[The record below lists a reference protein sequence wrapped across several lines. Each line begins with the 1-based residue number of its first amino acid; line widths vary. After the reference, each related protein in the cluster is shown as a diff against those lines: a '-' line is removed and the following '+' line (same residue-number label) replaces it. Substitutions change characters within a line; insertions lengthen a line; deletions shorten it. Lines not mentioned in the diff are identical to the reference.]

1 MLMLIECEHQIENES
16 AEESEESDEAEEEPI
31 KERKKMF
38 RTTTNVCKKKCVF
51 FIPIV

>member
-38 RTTTNVCKKKCVF
+38 RTTTNVCKKICVF

>member
-1 MLMLIECEHQIENES
+1 MLMLIECEHQIENDSS
-16 AEESEESDEAEEEPI
+16 AEESEEAEEEPI

-38 RTTTNVCKKKCVF
+38 RTTTNVCKKICVF